1 MFFWLLGICD
11 AADDKHKW
19 CRLRSNHRN
28 SNHDRWQL
36 SYRFFY
42 RALSPLRAARRISRR
57 ANSKICIEAINS
69 INEHSRQSRARALH
83 IHLIIFMSIFS
94 RYFSDWLKKKFQ
106 GIYWSACV
114 EVLFF
119 FTMFRIVLCVY
130 RIYFMAFKFVFIL
143 LHVTR
148 TVGVRVSSCS
158 AWKRLQILVRKHC
171 CCNPQDLNFTNN
183 ERMCVHHGAACR
195 IAYFHGIFTN

>member
-42 RALSPLRAARRISRR
+42 PVLSPWRAARRISRR

-119 FTMFRIVLCVY
+119 LRCFASYCVCIVYISWHSNLFSSCYMLHEPWVCVCRHAQHENDCKFLCGSIVAVIHKIWTSQTMKECVY
-130 RIYFMAFKFVFIL
+130 TMG
-143 LHVTR
+143 LH
-148 TVGVRVSSCS
+148 
-158 AWKRLQILVRKHC
+158 A
-171 CCNPQDLNFTNN
+171 
-183 ERMCVHHGAACR
+183 E
-195 IAYFHGIFTN
+195 